1 MDLYTNNIF
10 VDKQE
15 SFFTN
20 CTKGFFS
27 YLYSKT
33 MNLKVTLW
41 LHYSTQEINI
51 VIEELVKKNNNHFVF
66 ISLFEKHF
74 FNRENYDK

>member
-15 SFFTN
+15 SFFH
-20 CTKGFFS
+20 KLYEIFFS

-33 MNLKVTLW
+33 MNSNVIW

-51 VIEELVKKNNNHFVF
+51 VIEELVKNNHFLF
-66 ISLFEKHF
+66 ITLFKKTF
-74 FNRENYDK
+74 FNRENYHK